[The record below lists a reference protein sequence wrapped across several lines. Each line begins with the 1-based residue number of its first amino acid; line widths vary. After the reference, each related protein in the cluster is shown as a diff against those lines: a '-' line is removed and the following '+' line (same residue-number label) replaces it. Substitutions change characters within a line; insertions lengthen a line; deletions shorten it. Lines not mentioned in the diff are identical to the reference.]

1 MLGRVPGCL
10 HVSGRVTPP
19 EGERGRLS
27 REPPDCLLL
36 NLEGVPVAATV
47 QPKVPFL
54 DRLHHPE
61 ELALRVEEAADCV
74 KSVAVAHPEPSVAEP
89 LEMSV
94 ASLHGVWAALRA
106 MSALMSAERIA
117 AASDQEKSLYAAL
130 RRLGKLLDDLARHSD
145 GVARAMERHLQE
157 LTPRPQEP
165 MEARAKRIENVA
177 QAVRQSARN
186 LRNEATGLAERVEGE
201 RRELADARAGLAEAH
216 KAALLKGLP
225 GVVSLQ
231 EFEHYLES
239 LLSQPGRVRT
249 SWCVA
254 LVAADRLEEIT
265 TSLGVFTADA
275 LFFQVG
281 RLVQATASSHSDAL
295 VGLYR
300 EWELGIVLPSCSLGK
315 GRQVLEELQARVGH
329 TAWECK
335 AGSHKEVIT
344 ITISSALTQPRYG
357 ESVESLKARLEELLA
372 QARSRGGND
381 LVLSR

>member
-1 MLGRVPGCL
+1 VA
-10 HVSGRVTPP
+10 VT
-19 EGERGRLS
+19 L
-27 REPPDCLLL
+27 
-36 NLEGVPVAATV
+36 

-74 KSVAVAHPEPSVAEP
+74 KSVALSHPEPSVAEP
-89 LEMSV
+89 LDASV

-117 AASDQEKSLYAAL
+117 AASDQEKSLHAAL
-130 RRLGKLLDDLARHSD
+130 RRLGKLLEDLARHSD
-145 GVARAMERHLQE
+145 GVARAMERHLRE

-177 QAVRQSARN
+177 QAVRRSARD
-186 LRNEATGLAERVEGE
+186 LRDRATGLAERVAGE
-201 RRELADARAGLAEAH
+201 RRELAEARAGLAEAH
-216 KAALLKGLP
+216 RAALLNGLP
-225 GVVSLQ
+225 GVVSLD
-231 EFEHYLES
+231 EFERRLGE
-239 LLSQPGRVRT
+239 LLSQHGRVRS

-254 LVAADRLEEIT
+254 LVAVDRLEEIS
-265 TSLGVFTADA
+265 TSLGAFTADA

-335 AGSHKEVIT
+335 AGGHKEVLT
-344 ITISSALTQPRYG
+344 ITTSSALTQPRYG
-357 ESVESLKARLEELLA
+357 ESVEGLKARLEKLLA